1 MRIAFAVLK
10 YFPFGGLERDML
22 RMAESAAERG
32 HRVVI
37 HTSKWED
44 DAPLPENIEVRL
56 FPLKNIANHRRMQE
70 FEQKFEQAVKE
81 SVFDVKV
88 AFNRIG
94 GCDFYFA
101 ADNCYAVEMPKK
113 HSKWVLSL
121 LPRYRAFLLQERK
134 VFSPESSTRV
144 FYITPHQK
152 EDFIRSYGT
161 QEERFLYLP
170 PGINGKCVRPANAD
184 EIRAAKRRELGV
196 AEEERM
202 LLQVASNYKL
212 KGGDRSIEALSSLPE
227 SLRKRCRL
235 FFAGVPDGG
244 AGESLARK
252 LHLERQVVF
261 LGGRKDVPELLL
273 AADLLVHPARNEA
286 TGTVLAEAIA
296 AGLPLIS
303 SGVCGFRNFVEDA
316 GCPVVAEPWNQGA
329 FNRSLAEVLE
339 HQDEYRERALKHASE
354 VDFCRRADVA
364 VDFMEQFAGKSRKK

>member
-134 VFSPESSTRV
+134 VFPQSPPHV
-144 FYITPHQK
+144 FFILRRSERGFHPQLWNAGGTFSLSAPRHQWK
-152 EDFIRSYGT
+152 M
-161 QEERFLYLP
+161 
-170 PGINGKCVRPANAD
+170 RP
-184 EIRAAKRRELGV
+184 
-196 AEEERM
+196 
-202 LLQVASNYKL
+202 S
-212 KGGDRSIEALSSLPE
+212 
-227 SLRKRCRL
+227 
-235 FFAGVPDGG
+235 
-244 AGESLARK
+244 GE
-252 LHLERQVVF
+252 
-261 LGGRKDVPELLL
+261 
-273 AADLLVHPARNEA
+273 
-286 TGTVLAEAIA
+286 
-296 AGLPLIS
+296 
-303 SGVCGFRNFVEDA
+303 CG
-316 GCPVVAEPWNQGA
+316 
-329 FNRSLAEVLE
+329 
-339 HQDEYRERALKHASE
+339 
-354 VDFCRRADVA
+354 
-364 VDFMEQFAGKSRKK
+364 

>member
-235 FFAGVPDGG
+235 FFAGVPDSGRVSGTGTAPGTSGCFSRRAQRCAGAAACGG
-244 AGESLARK
+244 PAGASRA
-252 LHLERQVVF
+252 ERGDGDGSCRSDCRRTSADF
-261 LGGRKDVPELLL
+261 LRCMRVPE
-273 AADLLVHPARNEA
+273 
-286 TGTVLAEAIA
+286 
-296 AGLPLIS
+296 
-303 SGVCGFRNFVEDA
+303 FR
-316 GCPVVAEPWNQGA
+316 
-329 FNRSLAEVLE
+329 
-339 HQDEYRERALKHASE
+339 
-354 VDFCRRADVA
+354 
-364 VDFMEQFAGKSRKK
+364 